1 MFKPKRILV
10 TTDFSEESDTAL
22 REAVGIGEQFRSTIY
37 LLHVIPAIQ
46 ACGVDYCL
54 TDVEITSLQERLWE
68 ESELKMKEMV
78 GRVAPDTMAEIVREI
93 RFGDIVKEAVALEH
107 ERSIDLVIAAPHRPR
122 RRWLKETHH
131 LVRDLV
137 NKSACETMVVR

>member
-1 MFKPKRILV
+1 MSVIFPINFYILLNFHKFFEDLV
-10 TTDFSEESDTAL
+10 FQMQHL
-22 REAVGIGEQFRSTIY
+22 V
-37 LLHVIPAIQ
+37 
-46 ACGVDYCL
+46 
-54 TDVEITSLQERLWE
+54 E
-68 ESELKMKEMV
+68 ESEINMKEMV